1 MRLLTFISSVCL
13 GVTCLVAGTESE
25 CALDALI
32 ESLEAHQTEGDWV
45 NPQTISRIRRL
56 DSLSRVEQ
64 QSPVC
69 GDFDRWQTDTRKAA
83 VLFLSLSKHF
93 AEEDH
98 DKLLALD
105 LIEGSFNT
113 LSAIKL
119 RLQSAFDAFEWYD
132 RLTNMLPF
140 IQSRTALSH
149 GQTTLLAM
157 VSETLGKAQGKAV
170 KEKAWTLAGRL
181 LDEMD
186 FKIADYGAVKSGF
199 HSILII
205 YKQIEITEQLA
216 AIHHGEVGD
225 IKSFS
230 KKIMKKVQEKQEKL
244 REQLEEIADKRK
256 EFVEFMGYGASS
268 SWMDRD
274 LAFEEIVGASTA
286 TEWFEQG
293 QDANDR
299 SEKII
304 CFSKAIEIDPTFIAA
319 FINRGVCYLQKD
331 DHRKAIPDFTQALHL
346 DPMDASLYE
355 YRGHSYAATGSFE
368 KAIRDYDRALQL
380 EPNFARAFA
389 GRAWVYTNV
398 DSHDLAVEDL
408 SKAIQLEP
416 RNAELLS
423 RRASSYAK
431 LEKTDEAIKDYLT
444 AIDVNPDFSSAY
456 YNLGRVYWQQAKWK
470 QVVTAWEKCLEL
482 DPGHDYIRKHLPQ
495 VRKWAGYRPE

>member
-157 VSETLGKAQGKAV
+157 VSETLGKTQGKAV

-205 YKQIEITEQLA
+205 YKQIEIYR
-216 AIHHGEVGD
+216 AISSDTPWRSGRYQIFFEKNHEEGSGETGKTPGTAGGD
-225 IKSFS
+225 SR
-230 KKIMKKVQEKQEKL
+230 QAE
-244 REQLEEIADKRK
+244 
-256 EFVEFMGYGASS
+256 
-268 SWMDRD
+268 
-274 LAFEEIVGASTA
+274 
-286 TEWFEQG
+286 
-293 QDANDR
+293 
-299 SEKII
+299 
-304 CFSKAIEIDPTFIAA
+304 
-319 FINRGVCYLQKD
+319 GVC
-331 DHRKAIPDFTQALHL
+331 
-346 DPMDASLYE
+346 
-355 YRGHSYAATGSFE
+355 
-368 KAIRDYDRALQL
+368 
-380 EPNFARAFA
+380 
-389 GRAWVYTNV
+389 
-398 DSHDLAVEDL
+398 
-408 SKAIQLEP
+408 
-416 RNAELLS
+416 
-423 RRASSYAK
+423 
-431 LEKTDEAIKDYLT
+431 
-444 AIDVNPDFSSAY
+444 
-456 YNLGRVYWQQAKWK
+456 RVYGVWCIIFLDGQGPCLRGDRRCIDSDG
-470 QVVTAWEKCLEL
+470 VV
-482 DPGHDYIRKHLPQ
+482 
-495 VRKWAGYRPE
+495 